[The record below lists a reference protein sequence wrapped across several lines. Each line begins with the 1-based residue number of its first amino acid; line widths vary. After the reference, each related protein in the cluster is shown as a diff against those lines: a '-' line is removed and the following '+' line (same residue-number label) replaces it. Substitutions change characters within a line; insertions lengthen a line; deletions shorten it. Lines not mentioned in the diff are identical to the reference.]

1 MSDDGP
7 TDGPS
12 PAAEALE
19 LVGNEIRAEI
29 LRVLSDARRGELPPA
44 LAFSELRDRIDVQPG
59 SSQFNYHLRRLLGTY
74 VERREAGSAQL
85 ADEFVESEEGY
96 ALRPGGTLLTRVVT
110 AMGPPDDVDDA
121 RTGSFDAELDCH
133 FCGAAVRARYENR
146 VFQLRCPGCDHLYV
160 YTLTP
165 PGVLAD
171 APEPTA
177 LLDRAATYLR
187 RKYTTFARGGC
198 PLCAN
203 AVAPTIIE
211 PDVVNWPGAER
222 LEAVVRRTCDHCG
235 NTNYAL
241 LGTELLHD
249 PALVAFRR
257 RHGRDAVGTRLW
269 ELPFAV
275 TDRHTEVVSTDP
287 WEATLTVPAGDASL
301 TLRVDDDLTVRER
314 SRE

>member
-1 MSDDGP
+1 MSDGDS

-12 PAAEALE
+12 SASAAFE

-29 LRVLSDARRGELPPA
+29 LRVLSEARRGELPPA
-44 LAFSELRDRIDVQPG
+44 LAFSELRDRIDARPG

-74 VERREAGSAQL
+74 VERRGSGSAQL
-85 ADEFVESEEGY
+85 AAEFVEDEEGY
-96 ALRPGGTLLTRVVT
+96 ALRPGGTLLTRVVA
-110 AMGPPDDVDDA
+110 AMAPPDGGDAARVDP
-121 RTGSFDAELDCH
+121 FDADLDCY

-146 VFQLRCPGCDHLYV
+146 IFQLRCSGCGHLYV

-165 PGVLAD
+165 PGVLAGD
-171 APEPTA
+171 PGRAA

-198 PLCAN
+198 PLCAGG
-203 AVAPTIIE
+203 VEPTIIA
-211 PDVVNWPGAER
+211 PDVVNWPGADR
-222 LEAVVRRTCDHCG
+222 LAAVVRRTCDHCG

-249 PALVAFRR
+249 PELVAFAR
-257 RHGRDAVGTRLW
+257 RHGREVTDVELW
-269 ELPFAV
+269 TLPFAV

-287 WEATLTVPAGDASL
+287 WTATLTVPAGEASL
-301 TLRVDDDLTVRER
+301 TLRVDDDLTVRE
-314 SRE
+314 SVRE